1 MPNLQTPQLI
11 YIILNDSR
19 MSDKNK
25 ILAIADLIESDIT
38 EKYVFIFK
46 DEAYQQI
53 LSEVLYLFEKHEKDG
68 VNESWIKTR
77 VKLLTRNLADFQLIK
92 IRTAHEIDIDFI
104 ENIQNLPP
112 PPSQPQNKNPHKKT
126 GWQEKTYRRFE
137 RYCLFNQKIKGPKV
151 KKVEKLSL
159 F

>member
-1 MPNLQTPQLI
+1 
-11 YIILNDSR
+11 

-77 VKLLTRNLADFQLIK
+77 VKLLTRNLTDFQLIK

-137 RYCLFNQKIKGPKV
+137 RYCLLKEKPKRP
-151 KKVEKLSL
+151 KFKVEQLSL

>member
-1 MPNLQTPQLI
+1 
-11 YIILNDSR
+11 

-77 VKLLTRNLADFQLIK
+77 VKLLTRNLTDFQLIK

-126 GWQEKTYRRFE
+126 GWQKKTYRRFE